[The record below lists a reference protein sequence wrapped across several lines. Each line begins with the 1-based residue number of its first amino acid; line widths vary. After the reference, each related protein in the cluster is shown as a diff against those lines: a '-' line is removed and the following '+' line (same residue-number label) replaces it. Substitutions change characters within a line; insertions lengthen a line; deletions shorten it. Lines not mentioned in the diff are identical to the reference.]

1 MPKPV
6 SFPFPV
12 RPILPPNSAFGQ
24 RPLYGDFHSGI
35 DFNSTTGAYLNTP
48 VRAAGGGMV
57 VESYDGNDPRDG
69 IDSTWAK
76 LRGTMVRINHG
87 DGWWTRYHMLNPA
100 TNIKVGTV
108 VRAGDIIGHVGNS
121 GSSGTGAHLHFELWK
136 DGVAVNPI
144 LHLKYNPAAFASAS
158 GGGATPIEDDLDAK
172 QSAQLQFVFDA
183 ILNGGPD
190 MADHGRSIGQS
201 LAGIVDAVDT
211 ISTTVNEIND
221 NTQPKTVTRSKAS
234 KATLLPADGSAI
246 TIPENQ
252 DDADTNSMVRELLA
266 RPASAVDVKPVVDA
280 VVAAIKAN
288 PSAPV
293 DYAAIAKAVNDDAA
307 KRRDAWT

>member
-6 SFPFPV
+6 SLPFPV
-12 RPILPPNSAFGQ
+12 RNPLPINSAFGQ

-57 VESYDGNDPRDG
+57 VESYDGNDARDG

-108 VRAGDIIGHVGNS
+108 VAAGDIIGHVGNS

-136 DGVAVNPI
+136 DGVAVNPV
-144 LHLKYNPAAFASAS
+144 LYLKYDPAAFASTSS
-158 GGGATPIEDDLDAK
+158 GGSTPIDNEERMTPEQELKLNAANAKLDNLIAY
-172 QSAQLQFVFDA
+172 LY
-183 ILNGGPD
+183 NGGGDVP
-190 MADHGRSIGQS
+190 GSPGGQGS
-201 LAGIVDAVDT
+201 VLQRLIDVQGAV
-211 ISTTVNEIND
+211 SATTPKID
-221 NTQPKTVTRSKAS
+221 NLNRQVTG
-234 KATLLPADGSAI
+234 ADGFTPS
-246 TIPENQ
+246 
-252 DDADTNSMVRELLA
+252 V
-266 RPASAVDVKPVVDA
+266 ASRVIDIQSRVGVTDVKPIVDA